1 MLLQIGLFSEFK
13 MRGVVEMKTFNDLC
27 KSESNEYYNARLDE
41 DEEKFLNPDLLGKY
55 HGHNFDAQTAIETIE
70 GYFGLVFD
78 LYQSNNLKRAHILL
92 SIPKEINETRIG
104 IGKRPSSGRGTSPEI
119 LDKVM
124 HTLLASKIDIGT
136 VKRRPQI
143 IPIFTPNFGRDRLS
157 DLLTNIICRQLID
170 FTQRICD
177 KNDVQLSGQK
187 SYTFFDL
194 NSNNWKQDVAMLPI
208 DEDGKP
214 IILIPNATVVDD
226 YNFSAGE
233 FVQKVVLLARQ
244 NELQNLKQKTFTKNQ
259 IRDMEIRPLGKN
271 MVKKYALQ
279 KVVNDPQLLTDYLHR
294 IRLFA

>member
-1 MLLQIGLFSEFK
+1 
-13 MRGVVEMKTFNDLC
+13 
-27 KSESNEYYNARLDE
+27 
-41 DEEKFLNPDLLGKY
+41 
-55 HGHNFDAQTAIETIE
+55 
-70 GYFGLVFD
+70 
-78 LYQSNNLKRAHILL
+78 
-92 SIPKEINETRIG
+92 
-104 IGKRPSSGRGTSPEI
+104 
-119 LDKVM
+119 
-124 HTLLASKIDIGT
+124 
-136 VKRRPQI
+136 
-143 IPIFTPNFGRDRLS
+143 
-157 DLLTNIICRQLID
+157 
-170 FTQRICD
+170 
-177 KNDVQLSGQK
+177 
-187 SYTFFDL
+187 
-194 NSNNWKQDVAMLPI
+194 MLPI